1 MPSPWPPSGGRG
13 EGGGPRAGVRATA
26 VLGGHLRGEGREG
39 HEQGEPGRETSPAGP
54 SEGPAEGHAP
64 GVGAAFSLGL
74 WSQGSFR
81 AGECSLRCTVR
92 SGAVQIQRGELGCTC
107 GNRKD
112 PETTETLTGRSLP
125 GIVRGRGG
133 DADEQ
138 NGLLG
143 PLMPPPPDH
152 S

>member
-1 MPSPWPPSGGRG
+1 MLSPWPQSGGRG
-13 EGGGPRAGVRATA
+13 EGGSAGAGVRATA

-39 HEQGEPGRETSPAGP
+39 HQQGEPGRETSPAGP

-112 PETTETLTGRSLP
+112 PETTETPAGPCPALSG
-125 GIVRGRGG
+125 GWGG

-143 PLMPPPPDH
+143 PLMPLPPDH